1 VWEPRFPHNIS
12 KLKIERMKLLNTDI
26 KNKVLR
32 SMMRILDSNRNR
44 IIAANRKDLKLF
56 EKGDRAMYDRLV
68 VDDKKVDEMIVAIQ
82 EVLQQQDPVG
92 RIKSEQALENGLKI
106 ENKTAPFG
114 TIMIIYESRPDVTIE
129 AAVLAFKANN
139 KILLKG
145 GKEAVHSNVF
155 LEKCWHLA
163 LEENGLDTQ
172 WIQLLHMNR
181 EETQEFLRNPSEKL
195 DLIVPRGGER
205 LIAFVKE
212 HAKCA
217 VLVSGRGNNFLFVD
231 KEADWAQS
239 MEVIL
244 NAKTQK
250 ISACNALDKILIH
263 TKMDDYYNKL
273 TELNTILNNHGV
285 TVVVDRKVAE
295 VLPANT
301 TIKTESIW
309 YEEFL
314 AMKCVIGAVDDLESA
329 VQKINNYSGGHSA
342 TIMTQNKEL
351 AMEFMNQVDTAAV
364 YHNAST
370 RFTDGGQMGVGA
382 ELAIS
387 TDKLHHRGPL
397 GLEQLVTNKYY
408 IYGDGQVRMS

>member
-1 VWEPRFPHNIS
+1 
-12 KLKIERMKLLNTDI
+12 MKLLNTEI

-32 SMMRILDSNRNR
+32 SMMRILDGKREE
-44 IIAANRKDLKLF
+44 IIAANQKDLDLF
-56 EKGDRAMYDRLV
+56 DKTDRAMYDRLI
-68 VDDKKVDEMIVAIQ
+68 VDDKKVGGMIAAIQ

-92 RIKSEQALENGLKI
+92 KIKTEQSLENGLKI

-145 GKEAVHSNVF
+145 GKEAVHSNII

-181 EETQEFLRNPSEKL
+181 EETQEFLRNPTEKL
-195 DLIVPRGGER
+195 DLIVPRGGEP

-231 KEADWAQS
+231 KDADWAQS
-239 MEVIL
+239 LEVIL

-250 ISACNALDKILIH
+250 ISACNALDKILVDVNIDNYSD
-263 TKMDDYYNKL
+263 KVK
-273 TELNTILNNHGV
+273 ELNTILKDQGV
-285 TVVVDRKVAE
+285 SVVVDGKVAE
-295 VLPANT
+295 VLSENNVVED
-301 TIKTESIW
+301 ESIW

-314 AMKCVIGAVDDLESA
+314 AMKCVVGAVDDLESA

-342 TIMTQNKEL
+342 TIMTRNKEQ
-351 AMEFMNQVDTAAV
+351 AMEFMDQVDSAAV

-408 IYGDGQVRMS
+408 VYGDGQVRMS

>member
-1 VWEPRFPHNIS
+1 
-12 KLKIERMKLLNTDI
+12 MKLLNTEI

-32 SMMRILDSNRNR
+32 SMMRILDGKREE
-44 IIAANRKDLKLF
+44 IIAANQKDLDLF
-56 EKGDRAMYDRLV
+56 DKTDRAMYDRLI
-68 VDDKKVDEMIVAIQ
+68 VDDKKVDGMIAAIQ

-92 RIKSEQALENGLKI
+92 KIKTEQSLENGLKI

-145 GKEAVHSNVF
+145 GKEAVHSNII

-181 EETQEFLRNPSEKL
+181 GETQEFLRNPTEKL

-231 KEADWAQS
+231 KDADWAQS
-239 MEVIL
+239 LEVIL

-250 ISACNALDKILIH
+250 ISACNALDKILVDVNIDNYSD
-263 TKMDDYYNKL
+263 KVK
-273 TELNTILNNHGV
+273 ELNSILKDQGV
-285 TVVVDRKVAE
+285 SVVVDGKVAE
-295 VLPANT
+295 VLSENNVVED
-301 TIKTESIW
+301 ESIW

-314 AMKCVIGAVDDLESA
+314 AMKCVVGAVDDLESA

-342 TIMTQNKEL
+342 TIMTRNKEQ
-351 AMEFMNQVDTAAV
+351 AMEFMDQVDSAAV

-408 IYGDGQVRMS
+408 VYGDGQVRMS

>member
-1 VWEPRFPHNIS
+1 MI
-12 KLKIERMKLLNTDI
+12 LLNTDI
-26 KNKVLR
+26 KNKVLQ
-32 SMMRILDSNRNR
+32 SMMQILDSKRNE
-44 IIAANRKDLKLF
+44 IIAANQKDLDLF
-56 EKGDRAMYDRLV
+56 DKADRAMYDRLI
-68 VDDKKVDEMIVAIQ
+68 VDDKKVDGMIAAIQ

-92 RIKSEQALENGLKI
+92 KIKSEQALENGLKI

-145 GKEAVHSNVF
+145 GKEAVNSNIV

-181 EETQEFLRNPSEKL
+181 EETQEFLRNPTEKL

-231 KEADWAQS
+231 KDADWAQS
-239 MEVIL
+239 LEVIL

-250 ISACNALDKILIH
+250 ISACNALDKILVDVNI
-263 TKMDDYYNKL
+263 DDYSNKIK
-273 TELNTILNNHGV
+273 ELNAILKDQGV
-285 TVVVDRKVAE
+285 SVVVDSKVAE
-295 VLPANT
+295 LLPENT
-301 TIKTESIW
+301 VVKEDSIW

-314 AMKCVIGAVDDLESA
+314 AMKCVVGAVVDLEEA
-329 VQKINNYSGGHSA
+329 VQKINNFSGGHSA
-342 TIMTQNKEL
+342 TIMTRNKQL
-351 AMEFMNQVDTAAV
+351 AMEFMDQVDSAAV

-408 IYGDGQVRMS
+408 VYGDGQIRMS

>member
-1 VWEPRFPHNIS
+1 
-12 KLKIERMKLLNTDI
+12 MKLLNTEI

-32 SMMRILDSNRNR
+32 SMMRILDGKREE
-44 IIAANRKDLKLF
+44 IIAANQKDLDLF
-56 EKGDRAMYDRLV
+56 DKTDRAMYDRLI
-68 VDDKKVDEMIVAIQ
+68 VDDKKVDGMIAAIQ

-92 RIKSEQALENGLKI
+92 KIKTEQSLENGLKI

-145 GKEAVHSNVF
+145 GKEAVHSNII

-181 EETQEFLRNPSEKL
+181 GETQEFLRNPTEKL
-195 DLIVPRGGER
+195 DLIIPRGGER

-231 KEADWAQS
+231 KDADWAQS
-239 MEVIL
+239 LEVIL

-250 ISACNALDKILIH
+250 ISACNALDKILVDVNIDNYSD
-263 TKMDDYYNKL
+263 KVK
-273 TELNTILNNHGV
+273 ELNSILKDQGV
-285 TVVVDRKVAE
+285 SVVVDGKVAE
-295 VLPANT
+295 VLSENNVVED
-301 TIKTESIW
+301 ESIW

-314 AMKCVIGAVDDLESA
+314 AMKCVVGAVDDLESA

-342 TIMTQNKEL
+342 TIMTRNKEQ
-351 AMEFMNQVDTAAV
+351 AMEFMDQVDSAAV

-408 IYGDGQVRMS
+408 VYGDGQVRMS

>member
-1 VWEPRFPHNIS
+1 
-12 KLKIERMKLLNTDI
+12 
-26 KNKVLR
+26 
-32 SMMRILDSNRNR
+32 MMRILDGKREE
-44 IIAANRKDLKLF
+44 IIAANQKDLDLF
-56 EKGDRAMYDRLV
+56 DKTDRAMYDRLI
-68 VDDKKVDEMIVAIQ
+68 VDDKKVDGMIVAIQ

-92 RIKSEQALENGLKI
+92 KIKTEQSLENGLKI

-145 GKEAVHSNVF
+145 GKEAVHSNII

-181 EETQEFLRNPSEKL
+181 GETQEFLRNPTEKL

-231 KEADWAQS
+231 KDADWAQS
-239 MEVIL
+239 LEVIL

-250 ISACNALDKILIH
+250 ISACNALDKILVDVNIDNYSD
-263 TKMDDYYNKL
+263 KVK
-273 TELNTILNNHGV
+273 ELNTILKDQGV
-285 TVVVDRKVAE
+285 SVVVDGKVAE
-295 VLPANT
+295 VLSENNVVED
-301 TIKTESIW
+301 ESIW

-314 AMKCVIGAVDDLESA
+314 AMKCVVGAVDDLESA

-342 TIMTQNKEL
+342 TIMTRNKEQ
-351 AMEFMNQVDTAAV
+351 AMEFMDQVDSAAV
-364 YHNAST
+364 YHNASP

-408 IYGDGQVRMS
+408 VYGDGQVRMS

>member
-1 VWEPRFPHNIS
+1 MMSILES
-12 KLKIERMKLLNTDI
+12 KKPE
-26 KNKVLR
+26 
-32 SMMRILDSNRNR
+32 
-44 IIAANRKDLKLF
+44 IIAANKKDLDLF
-56 EKGDRAMYDRLV
+56 DKEDRAMYDRLI
-68 VDDKKVDEMIVAIQ
+68 VDEKKVEGMIGAIS

-92 RIKSEQALENGLKI
+92 KIKSEQVLENGLKI

-145 GKEAVHSNVF
+145 GKEAVHSNIV
-155 LEKCWHLA
+155 LEKCWHQA
-163 LEENGLDTQ
+163 LEENGLDDN

-181 EETQEFLRNPSEKL
+181 EETQAFLRNPTEKL

-217 VLVSGRGNNFLFVD
+217 VLVSGRGNNFLYVD
-231 KEADWAQS
+231 KDADWAQS
-239 MEVIL
+239 LEVIL
-244 NAKTQK
+244 NAKTDK
-250 ISACNALDKILIH
+250 ISACNALDKILVDVNI
-263 TKMDDYYNKL
+263 DDFSSRIK
-273 TELNTILNNHGV
+273 ELKAILSERGV
-285 TVVVDRKVAE
+285 SVLVDNKVAE
-295 VLPANT
+295 VLPESSK
-301 TIKTESIW
+301 IKDEDIW

-314 AMKCVIGAVDDLESA
+314 AMKCVLGAAEDLDGAV
-329 VQKINNYSGGHSA
+329 QMINKYSGGHSA
-342 TIMTQNKEL
+342 TIMTKNSDVAK
-351 AMEFMNQVDTAAV
+351 EFMNQVDSAAV

-408 IYGDGQVRMS
+408 VHGNGQIRV